1 MSKIGLV
8 FSGGGGKGAYEV
20 GVWKAL
26 NEFGM
31 DKKVTAVAGTSVGGL
46 NGALFV
52 AGDYQAAEQLWLDI
66 APSKVMTLTAED
78 IAKKVANVALF
89 SFIPGV
95 APKVLASLAS
105 LGFGAG
111 VFSQIGLIDLIAE
124 SKVCENINEQSL
136 PLQICALTAKNGE
149 LVYPQL
155 NQLSPQQQAQWLL
168 ATSAI
173 PMVFDSVEINNT
185 NYVDGG
191 VLPQP
196 YSDNTPYKPLIEQHN
211 CTHIINIHLERE
223 ADISSAKQQYPQI
236 NFWHI
241 VPTQAFEGLI
251 EPLNFTKENAKSLI
265 DLGYQDTVKILQQ
278 FKAFQDDEQRYMEA
292 VFKFSQANNE
302 FIEQIQTNQILRG
315 DTNTQ
320 NNATQQLPVVALED
334 VLMQLGK
341 QIQHQERDLINSN
354 IDQLIEEMSDN
365 SNELL
370 EQAFT
375 SITTLAATEGRINS
389 QLEQGHLS
397 RFVGA
402 VTGSNAKLQAGI
414 NWDLNRAIYAN
425 QQLIQKLNHKQMLS
439 MEAIVTL
446 ANKTNYLMTHVNVLY
461 GSVKKLQQD
470 FGQSLTLMKQGIES
484 LAQSCYQQFKQIDG
498 RLHQLERTKLLDDW
512 CQQIKGQSQLLQLQ
526 LSNSEDTTP
535 SSQLLIQV
543 TSSFYNVTGRTWDNN
558 ELYRYINLLDDLTLA
573 EPKLA
578 VSSLFDPKNNTA
590 FYDSIDCASV
600 FPIAPEKQSSYPVL
614 TGLQVVAD
622 TTQTNGAVQIA
633 TKHIEKLGLS
643 ITEKRTGLELGLE
656 LLHSLRCNDKRQ
668 AINTSS
674 ITNATALES
683 NYHGKQATNK

>member
-8 FSGGGGKGAYEV
+8 FSGGGGKGAY
-20 GVWKAL
+20 
-26 NEFGM
+26 
-31 DKKVTAVAGTSVGGL
+31 
-46 NGALFV
+46 
-52 AGDYQAAEQLWLDI
+52 
-66 APSKVMTLTAED
+66 
-78 IAKKVANVALF
+78 
-89 SFIPGV
+89 
-95 APKVLASLAS
+95 
-105 LGFGAG
+105 
-111 VFSQIGLIDLIAE
+111 
-124 SKVCENINEQSL
+124 
-136 PLQICALTAKNGE
+136 
-149 LVYPQL
+149 
-155 NQLSPQQQAQWLL
+155 
-168 ATSAI
+168 
-173 PMVFDSVEINNT
+173 
-185 NYVDGG
+185 
-191 VLPQP
+191 
-196 YSDNTPYKPLIEQHN
+196 
-211 CTHIINIHLERE
+211 
-223 ADISSAKQQYPQI
+223 
-236 NFWHI
+236 
-241 VPTQAFEGLI
+241 
-251 EPLNFTKENAKSLI
+251 
-265 DLGYQDTVKILQQ
+265 
-278 FKAFQDDEQRYMEA
+278 
-292 VFKFSQANNE
+292 
-302 FIEQIQTNQILRG
+302 
-315 DTNTQ
+315 
-320 NNATQQLPVVALED
+320 ED

-389 QLEQGHLS
+389 QLEQGHFS

-425 QQLIQKLNHKQMLS
+425 QQLIQKLYHKQMLS

-484 LAQSCYQQFKQIDG
+484 LAQSCYQQFKQIDS

-543 TSSFYNVTGRTWDNN
+543 TSSFYNVTGRAWDNN

-674 ITNATALES
+674 ITNAAALES
-683 NYHGKQATNK
+683 NYHGKQATYLTALDKVKSINNELLNNKNISNDIEFLQQAVSHFKVVVPIIGKFSSGKSTLLNNYLGCDYLAHNITPETSFATELCYSEQERLLVHYIDNSPTIEKPLSELDNIEITDTL